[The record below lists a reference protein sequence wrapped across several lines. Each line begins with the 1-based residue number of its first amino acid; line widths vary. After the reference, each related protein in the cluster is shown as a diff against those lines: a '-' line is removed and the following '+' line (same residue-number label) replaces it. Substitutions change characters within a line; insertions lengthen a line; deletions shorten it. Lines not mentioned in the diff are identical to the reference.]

1 MDGGKIQNRSRHE
14 HMEGVEDRVI
24 HNIHVQVNRVK

>member
-24 HNIHVQVNRVK
+24 HVQVNRVK